1 MKKKVAVKLII
12 PYLIFQVIY
21 SVYYYLLQDQSMA
34 NLNPIDPQ
42 WSLWFL
48 ISLFFW
54 NLLLI
59 PFSKLPFHWAMI
71 VSLSIAL
78 LVGYVD
84 SISDTLSLSRTFV
97 FFAYVFSWILFK
109 KAAF

>member
-1 MKKKVAVKLII
+1 MVFMV
-12 PYLIFQVIY
+12 
-21 SVYYYLLQDQSMA
+21 
-34 NLNPIDPQ
+34 
-42 WSLWFL
+42 L

-71 VSLSIAL
+71 VSLSMAL

-97 FFAYVFSWILFK
+97 FLPMFLAGFYLKSSTLNLSEQAK
-109 KAAF
+109 GN